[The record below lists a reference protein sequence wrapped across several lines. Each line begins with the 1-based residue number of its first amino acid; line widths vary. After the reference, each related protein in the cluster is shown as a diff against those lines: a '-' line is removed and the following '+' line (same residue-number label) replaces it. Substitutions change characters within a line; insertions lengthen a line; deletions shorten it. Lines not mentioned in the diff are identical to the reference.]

1 MQQLLYFLK
10 RFRYFLLFLLLE
22 VIALILTINQYAYH
36 NAVVISS
43 ANKFTGGLFEKVNT
57 INEFFLLKDENQTLA
72 DENILLKNQLEHL
85 RQLQNMKS
93 DSLFNIESQTIA
105 YFGAKVINNNYNKRN
120 NILTINAGNAD
131 GIEQD
136 MGVINSKGVIGVTQ
150 RTSTNFSTVLSILN
164 SQSKINVRLKDSDT
178 QGTLVWNGLDYNVCQ
193 VEDFPRQASVTVG
206 DTIFTGGK
214 SAIFP
219 AGIPVGVVKD
229 FEFEHNLF
237 KEINITLFNDM
248 SAIGHVQV
256 IKNFRKKELETLEQ
270 EASNK

>member
-1 MQQLLYFLK
+1 MQQLLYFFK

-22 VIALILTINQYAYH
+22 IVALILTLNQYAYH
-36 NAVVISS
+36 NAVVINS
-43 ANKFTGGLFEKVNT
+43 ANKFTGGLFEKANT
-57 INEFFLLKDENQTLA
+57 VNEFFLLKEENQDLA
-72 DENILLKNQLEHL
+72 DENTRLKNELEQLREVK
-85 RQLQNMKS
+85 NIKS
-93 DSLFNIESQTIA
+93 DSVFNIESQRIA
-105 YFGAKVINNNYNKRN
+105 YIGAKVINNNFSKRN
-120 NILTINAGNAD
+120 NILTINAGHTD

-136 MGVINSKGVIGVTQ
+136 MGVINSKGIIGVTH
-150 RTSTNFSTVLSILN
+150 RTSANFATVLSILN
-164 SQSKINVRLKDSDT
+164 SQSRINVRLKNSDT

-193 VEDFPRQASVTVG
+193 VEDFPRQASVAIG

-219 AGIPVGVVKD
+219 AGIPIGAVKD

-256 IKNFRKKELETLEQ
+256 IKNFRKKEIESLEQ
-270 EASNK
+270 EVSQ